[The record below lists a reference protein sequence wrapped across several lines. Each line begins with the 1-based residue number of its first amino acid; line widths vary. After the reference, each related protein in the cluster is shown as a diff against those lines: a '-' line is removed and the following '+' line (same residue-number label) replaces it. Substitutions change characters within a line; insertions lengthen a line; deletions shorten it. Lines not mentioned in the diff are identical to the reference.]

1 MAAVTVPLVSAIA
14 ARPSW
19 VEYYMDLA
27 FCVSMRSKDPKRMVG
42 CVIVHPESLRILS
55 MGYNGFPPGTENT
68 EENWGSERDEKA
80 HLVVH
85 AEANAVILA
94 GQADLEGS
102 IAFVTMFPC
111 LECAKMLIAKGIR
124 KVYYLSMKE
133 KYPKKSFPLFKAAEV
148 EVVPLKRGST
158 LEEFEKNLMDKV
170 DILLNQGKEKPVEP
184 NETYKELLEKN
195 KHKRE
200 DDLESQWPRKF
211 IKDEI
216 LKDKWKDYFLFLALI
231 ASTRALKSDKE
242 YYQGA
247 LLIDSKTLKISAI
260 SYKGYPRGVPNDIGD
275 DSMQVS
281 ALLNAICLRFSEG
294 NKCIAFSTHFPK
306 PREAKMLAQAQV
318 QDLYFIWP
326 KILGGDDQKS
336 LQIMK
341 CAEMNVMP
349 LDLPNSNNIKEAIS
363 KTIEKLKNAES
374 ENERH
379 FSDWPSYT
387 WTDYELQPKKPTSL

>member
-1 MAAVTVPLVSAIA
+1 
-14 ARPSW
+14 
-19 VEYYMDLA
+19 MDLA

-68 EENWGSERDEKA
+68 EENWGLESKEKA

-133 KYPKKSFPLFKAAEV
+133 EYQKKSFPLFKAAEV
-148 EVVPLKRGST
+148 EVVLLKRGST

-170 DILLNQGKEKPVEP
+170 DILLNQGKEKPVES

-200 DDLESQWPRKF
+200 DDLESPWPRKL

-247 LLIDSKTLKISAI
+247 ILIDSKTLK
-260 SYKGYPRGVPNDIGD
+260 
-275 DSMQVS
+275 
-281 ALLNAICLRFSEG
+281 
-294 NKCIAFSTHFPK
+294 
-306 PREAKMLAQAQV
+306 AQV
-318 QDLYFIWP
+318 KNLYFIWP
-326 KILGGDDQKS
+326 KILGGDDKKS
-336 LQIMK
+336 LQIME
-341 CAEMNVMP
+341 CAKMKVVPM
-349 LDLPNSNNIKEAIS
+349 DLPNSNNIKEAIS
-363 KTIEKLKNAES
+363 KTIKKLKNA
-374 ENERH
+374 
-379 FSDWPSYT
+379 
-387 WTDYELQPKKPTSL
+387 

>member
-1 MAAVTVPLVSAIA
+1 
-14 ARPSW
+14 
-19 VEYYMDLA
+19 
-27 FCVSMRSKDPKRMVG
+27 
-42 CVIVHPESLRILS
+42 
-55 MGYNGFPPGTENT
+55 
-68 EENWGSERDEKA
+68 
-80 HLVVH
+80 
-85 AEANAVILA
+85 
-94 GQADLEGS
+94 
-102 IAFVTMFPC
+102 
-111 LECAKMLIAKGIR
+111 
-124 KVYYLSMKE
+124 
-133 KYPKKSFPLFKAAEV
+133 
-148 EVVPLKRGST
+148 
-158 LEEFEKNLMDKV
+158 MDKV
-170 DILLNQGKEKPVEP
+170 DILLNQGKEKPVES

-247 LLIDSKTLKISAI
+247 ILIDSKTLKISAI

-294 NKCIAFSTHFPK
+294 NKYIAFSTHFPK

-349 LDLPNSNNIKEAIS
+349 MDLPNSNNIKEAIS